1 MSSAPARHPR
11 GLSTLFFTEMWERF
25 SYYGMRAFLVLFMVT
40 PPDSG
45 GLGFSDAHAG
55 MIYGLYTSMVY
66 LLSVP
71 GGWLADRYLGQ
82 QRAVLIGGL
91 LIMGGHISL
100 ALPAVPTFY
109 LGFCLVSLG
118 TGLLKPNISTLVG
131 RLYEKEDGRRDAG
144 FTIFYMGINL
154 GAFAAPLVCGTWLAE
169 SDGFRAWLKVR
180 GLSPSVAWHVAFG
193 AAAVGMMLGLAQYIL
208 GRSRLGDAGLPPPR
222 LSASPRARATRLI
235 LGGVLAV
242 IAVPAAGFGV
252 IALNAERVGRI
263 FDILLPL
270 ISVGSLFLI
279 FVFGTDSAR
288 EKRRMIV
295 ISILFGAAA
304 LFWGCFE
311 QAGSTLTL
319 FAARHTD
326 RRIFG
331 HPFGATAYQS
341 LNSLFVVLL
350 APMFA
355 ALWARLA
362 TARREPSTP
371 AKFGL
376 AMLCVGLGFL
386 VLLPASGTVQQGGLA
401 GPQWLAF
408 LYLLHTAGEL
418 CLSPVGLS
426 AMTRLAPRRTLGL
439 IMGTWFL
446 ATSLGNYMA
455 GRAVGLTQS
464 MSMDRFFLLMAALP
478 VSIGVLLLLL
488 VGPIRRMLAEG
499 DDSPMMT
506 EARPPGS
513 DRAGTESSGPV

>member
-1 MSSAPARHPR
+1 MNPPARHPP

-25 SYYGMRAFLVLFMVT
+25 SYYGMRAFLVLFMVAS
-40 PPDSG
+40 PAVG

-82 QRAVLIGGL
+82 QQAVLIGAVL
-91 LIMGGHISL
+91 VMSGHISL
-100 ALPAVPTFY
+100 AVPAIPTFY
-109 LGFCLVSLG
+109 LGLCLVALG

-169 SDGFRAWLKVR
+169 SEGVRRWLKDL
-180 GLSPSVAWHVAFG
+180 GLPPSAAWHLAFG
-193 AAAVGMMLGLAQYIL
+193 AAAVGMLFGLGQYVL
-208 GRSRLGDAGLPPPR
+208 GRGRLGGAGLPPIRP
-222 LSASPRARATRLI
+222 PTNPVTHATWLI
-235 LGGVLAV
+235 LGGGALLLALLGLRSG
-242 IAVPAAGFGV
+242 AFPPSRET
-252 IALNAERVGRI
+252 LGRT

-270 ISVGSLFLI
+270 LSVTALVGI

-288 EKRRMIV
+288 ERRRMLV
-295 ISILFGAAA
+295 LSILFGAAA
-304 LFWGCFE
+304 VFWGCFE

-319 FAARHTD
+319 FADRHTD

-331 HPFGATAYQS
+331 LSFGATAYQS

-350 APMFA
+350 APLFA
-355 ALWARLA
+355 GLWVRLGRA
-362 TARREPSTP
+362 GRNPSTV
-371 AKFGL
+371 AKFGI

-386 VLLPASGTVQQGGLA
+386 VLVPVSGAAKGEKLA
-401 GPQWLAF
+401 GPQWLAL
-408 LYLLHTAGEL
+408 LYLLHTCGEL

-426 AMTRLAPRRTLGL
+426 AMTRLAPRRTVGL
-439 IMGTWFL
+439 IMGVWFL

-464 MSMDRFFLLMAALP
+464 MSLGRFFLLMTIVPA
-478 VSIGVLLLLL
+478 SIGAILLLMAR
-488 VGPIRRMLAEG
+488 PIHRLLAEVEP
-499 DDSPMMT
+499 SPMTT
-506 EARPPGS
+506 EGPPEA
-513 DRAGTESSGPV
+513 DRG

>member
-1 MSSAPARHPR
+1 MNRPAPAPARHPP

-40 PPDSG
+40 PAAAG
-45 GLGFSDAHAG
+45 GLGFSDSRAG

-71 GGWLADRYLGQ
+71 GGWLADRYMGQ
-82 QRAVLIGGL
+82 ERAVLIGGV
-91 LIMGGHISL
+91 LIMSGHISL

-109 LGFCLVSLG
+109 LGLCLVAVG
-118 TGLLKPNISTLVG
+118 TGMLKPNISTLVG

-169 SDGFRAWLKVR
+169 SEGFREWLKGR
-180 GLSPSVAWHVAFG
+180 GLPPSTVWHFAFG
-193 AAAVGMMLGLAQYIL
+193 AAAVGMMLGLAQYVL
-208 GRSRLGDAGLPPPR
+208 GLNRLGGARLSPPR
-222 LSASPRARATRLI
+222 IPGSPRARAVGLI
-235 LGGVLAV
+235 LGAVLLVVAV
-242 IAVPAAGFGV
+242 LVARSGAFN
-252 IALNAERVGRI
+252 LNAEQVSRT

-270 ISVGSLFLI
+270 VSVGSLALI
-279 FVFGTDSAR
+279 FGFGTDSVR

-295 ISILFGAAA
+295 ISILFGASA

-331 HPFGATAYQS
+331 HSFGATAYQS

-350 APMFA
+350 APVFA

-362 TARREPSTP
+362 NTGREPSTP
-371 AKFGL
+371 TKFGL

-386 VLLPASGTVQQGGLA
+386 VLIPASGIVQRGGLA
-401 GPQWLAF
+401 GPQWLAL

-426 AMTRLAPRRTLGL
+426 AMTRLAPRRTLSL
-439 IMGTWFL
+439 IMGIWFL

-455 GRAVGLTQS
+455 GRAVGLTQT
-464 MSMDRFFLLMAALP
+464 MPLGRFFFWMTVVP
-478 VSIGVLLLLL
+478 GSIGGLLLLL
-488 VGPIRRMLAEG
+488 
-499 DDSPMMT
+499 
-506 EARPPGS
+506 ARPLGYLQAEETGSPIMAEPHAGS
-513 DRAGTESSGPV
+513 DGIGME

>member
-1 MSSAPARHPR
+1 MNPPAGAPARHPR

-25 SYYGMRAFLVLFMVT
+25 SYYGMRAFLVLFMVAS
-40 PPDSG
+40 PAAG

-71 GGWLADRYLGQ
+71 GGWLADRFLGQ

-91 LIMGGHISL
+91 LITAGHVSL
-100 ALPAVPTFY
+100 AVPAIPTFY
-109 LGFCLVSLG
+109 LGLCLVAMG

-169 SDGFRAWLKVR
+169 SESFREWLKGR
-180 GLSPSVAWHVAFG
+180 GLPPSVAWHVAFG
-193 AAAVGMMLGLAQYIL
+193 AAAVGMLLGLAQYVL
-208 GRSRLGDAGLPPPR
+208 GRSRLGGAGLPPPR
-222 LSASPRARATRLI
+222 PPVSSRARTTGLI
-235 LGGVLAV
+235 LGGVLLVLAV
-242 IAVPAAGFGV
+242 LTVRSGSFAPS
-252 IALNAERVGRI
+252 AEGI
-263 FDILLPL
+263 GKTFDILLPL
-270 ISVGSLFLI
+270 LSVSSLVCIFL
-279 FVFGTDSAR
+279 FGTDSAR

-295 ISILFGAAA
+295 ISILFGASAV
-304 LFWGCFE
+304 FWGCFE

-331 HPFGATAYQS
+331 WSFGATAYQA

-350 APMFA
+350 APVFA

-362 TARREPSTP
+362 KTGREPSTVS
-371 AKFGL
+371 KFGL

-386 VLLPASGTVQQGGLA
+386 VLVPASSAVQRGGLA
-401 GPQWLAF
+401 GPQWLTL

-426 AMTRLAPRRTLGL
+426 AMTRLAPGRTVGL

-464 MSMDRFFLLMAALP
+464 MSMRGFFLLMTIVP
-478 VSIGVLLLLL
+478 VILGVILLLLAR
-488 VGPIRRMLAEG
+488 PIRRMLAV
-499 DDSPMMT
+499 
-506 EARPPGS
+506 
-513 DRAGTESSGPV
+513 PVPAVEHPTG